1 MAGVP
6 ERILVTGA
14 TGQLGSVVLERLAGE
29 HLRALSRRRHTSN
42 AADRNGGANGSGGDR
57 GGAKDPGGRGVDWVV
72 GDLRTGRGVNTA
84 LAGADVVV
92 HCATDYRREVE
103 TVRTLVEAARWAG
116 TLPHLVYVSIV
127 GVDRVPLGY
136 YRAKLAAEELIAG
149 SGLPYTILRATQ
161 FHALVRTIL
170 AGAAR
175 LPVLPAPKWRFQPV
189 DVRDVAGRLAELA
202 VGEPAGR
209 VPDFGGPEVRSAAG
223 LARAVLAASG
233 RSRRVLPF
241 RLPGKLFGAYAAGGN
256 LAADHADGVITFDQ
270 YLAERTDPATLR
282 YR

>member
-1 MAGVP
+1 MP

-14 TGQLGSVVLERLAGE
+14 TGQLGRVVVERLAGE
-29 HLRALSRRRHTSN
+29 RLRALSRRRQTSN
-42 AADRNGGANGSGGDR
+42 AAHRNGG
-57 GGAKDPGGRGVDWVV
+57 GGAKDPGGGHSVDWVV

-92 HCATDYRREVE
+92 HCATDYRREVD

-127 GVDRVPLGY
+127 GVDRVPMGY
-136 YRAKLAAEELIAG
+136 YRAKLAAEELIAS

-175 LPVLPAPKWRFQPV
+175 LPVLPVPSWRFQPV

-202 VGEPAGR
+202 LGEPAGR
-209 VPDFGGPEVRSAAG
+209 APDFGGPEVLPAAD
-223 LARAVLAASG
+223 LARSVLAASG
-233 RSRRVLPF
+233 RSRRVVPF

-256 LAADHADGVITFDQ
+256 LAPDHTDGMITFEQ
-270 YLAERTDPATLR
+270 YLAERTDPGSVR

>member
-1 MAGVP
+1 MP

-14 TGQLGSVVLERLAGE
+14 TGQLGRVVLERLAGE
-29 HLRALSRRRHTSN
+29 RVRALSRRRHTSN
-42 AADRNGGANGSGGDR
+42 AADRNGGGR
-57 GGAKDPGGRGVDWVV
+57 GGAKDPSGGGVDWVV
-72 GDLRTGRGVNTA
+72 GDLRTGRGINTA
-84 LAGADVVV
+84 LAGADVIV

-103 TVRTLVEAARWAG
+103 AVRTLVEAARWTG
-116 TLPHLVYVSIV
+116 MLPHLVYVSIV
-127 GVDRVPLGY
+127 GVDRVPMGY

-161 FHALVRTIL
+161 FHSLVRTIL

-175 LPVLPAPKWRFQPV
+175 LPVLAVPSWRFQPV

-202 VGEPAGR
+202 LGEPAGR
-209 VPDFGGPEVRSAAG
+209 APDFGGPEVRPAAD
-223 LARAVLAASG
+223 LARRLLAASG
-233 RSRRVLPF
+233 RSRRVVPF

-256 LAADHADGVITFDQ
+256 LAPDHADGVITFAQ
-270 YLAERTDPATLR
+270 YLAERADPASLR